1 MKNKKKV
8 VVKIILIGAAI
19 AVTALILAQ
28 FIDSFGNGVFKDW
41 FYNRFIEQM
50 KEREHGDDEAHQ
62 MDEDYCR
69 ALEYGLPPTG
79 GLGIGIDR
87 LVMFLTNSPSIRDVL
102 LFPLSRPEQHK

>member
-41 FYNRFIEQM
+41 FYNRF
-50 KEREHGDDEAHQ
+50 
-62 MDEDYCR
+62 
-69 ALEYGLPPTG
+69 
-79 GLGIGIDR
+79 
-87 LVMFLTNSPSIRDVL
+87 S
-102 LFPLSRPEQHK
+102 